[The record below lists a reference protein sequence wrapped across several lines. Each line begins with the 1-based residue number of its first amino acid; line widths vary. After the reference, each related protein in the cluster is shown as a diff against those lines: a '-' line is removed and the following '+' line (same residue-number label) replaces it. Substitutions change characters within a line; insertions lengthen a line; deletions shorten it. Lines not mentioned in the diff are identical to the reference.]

1 MSFQFTKLV
10 VFPYVV
16 AGKYALDWDGEGNGP
31 VSFVV
36 ESAPNETGPWAFV
49 EEVSTKSTVLTISQR
64 NLSHVDDTWFRV
76 GAKQNGKVI
85 SYSSPMG
92 YNFVIDRVD
101 YLRYR
106 EMIRRWNLELEKYT
120 GNKGK
125 LLRLKTFGEVAQ
137 NVHPI
142 LGQPIGTE
150 DAEGLGQKFKGGYWP
165 AIDMKVAYTD
175 PTATADSPQLKV
187 EEQGLSEP
195 EESAFY
201 CMPFPLIKPKDVWVN
216 LVSNSRHIVTKVE
229 TVDYVNYRLK
239 QLVNISRLPVTDPV
253 YKIPLL

>member
-1 MSFQFTKLV
+1 MSFQFTKLE

-16 AGKYALDWDGEGNGP
+16 AGKYALDWDGEGSGP

-36 ESAPNETGPWAFV
+36 EHAPTETGPWTFL
-49 EEVSTKSTVLTISQR
+49 EEVNVKSGVMAVSQR
-64 NLSHVDDTWFRV
+64 NLSHTDDVWFRV
-76 GAKQNGKVI
+76 GAKQNGKIVA
-85 SYSSPMG
+85 YSSPTG
-92 YNFVIDRVD
+92 FSFVIDRVD

-106 EMIRRWNLELEKYT
+106 EMLRRWNLELEKFV

-150 DAEGLGQKFKGGYWP
+150 DREGFGTKFKGGYWP

-175 PTATADSPQLKV
+175 PTTTADTPQLKV
-187 EEQGLSEP
+187 EEVGLSEP
-195 EESAFY
+195 EESAFF
-201 CMPFPLIKPKDVWVN
+201 CMPFPIIKPKDVWVN
-216 LVSNSRHIVTKVE
+216 MVSNSRHVVTKVE
-229 TVDYVNYRLK
+229 TVDYANYRVK

-253 YKIPLL
+253 YKVTL